1 MLIAMKPDFSHPH
14 FADPAWLALALLGPV
29 ALALLLAWAG
39 RARAR
44 QLARLAAP
52 AFLADMLQAH
62 SPWRRQV
69 KHALLVLAVFLLGL
83 ALARPQWG
91 RQQENSVSL
100 GEDVVFLL
108 DCSAS
113 MDSTDVKPTRLA
125 RAKLAIADF
134 AQQYHNG
141 RIGLVAFAGQA
152 FLQCPLTF
160 DFDAFRESLNAV
172 DDQTIPVPGT
182 DIGRALAEGYAAV
195 AKNDRRKILVLVSD
209 GEDLEQGSIRRAK
222 DLAAKDVTIYTV
234 GIGTPDGSRILIS
247 DQRGGEAP
255 LRDASGQIVISKL
268 DEPTLRAIAEATHG
282 TYQPLGP
289 IGDGLNRVRLALSGT
304 EGMRQFITTRLAGV
318 DHFHF
323 FVAVGLGLLVLESLL
338 GTRRSRPVR
347 AGSVAGLL
355 LAGLLLS
362 QGQPAQAADADTDKA
377 PARDL
382 YNEGTAKLKAGNL
395 HDAET
400 SLNAAVPVTPDAL
413 QPLSL
418 YNLGSVRFRAG
429 QEILK
434 NATQPDALKR
444 QVGNNLAGAGAALKA
459 ADTAL
464 NEGDI
469 SDLMAAYQQGRMS
482 NHNLNQLQKNL
493 KGVLE
498 TYDKTL
504 ARWMRSWGDFKSA
517 TELKPGYTNAQFNA
531 DVVDRNIAALNEQK
545 KQAEQMQ
552 QAVAAMKQA
561 LKQKLG
567 ALKGK
572 LPGNPGDGSPGGK
585 GDDGDEDD
593 NGKGGDNGDEPGKN
607 GQNGQENQGD
617 NGSEQALTPEEAM
630 RMLLSMHTDLTRKY
644 SFGDQQPEPPKKPPT
659 KPW

>member
-255 LRDASGQIVISKL
+255 LRAKISRSGAS
-268 DEPTLRAIAEATHG
+268 EEMMPRANA
-282 TYQPLGP
+282 PL
-289 IGDGLNRVRLALSGT
+289 
-304 EGMRQFITTRLAGV
+304 
-318 DHFHF
+318 
-323 FVAVGLGLLVLESLL
+323 
-338 GTRRSRPVR
+338 
-347 AGSVAGLL
+347 
-355 LAGLLLS
+355 
-362 QGQPAQAADADTDKA
+362 
-377 PARDL
+377 
-382 YNEGTAKLKAGNL
+382 
-395 HDAET
+395 T
-400 SLNAAVPVTPDAL
+400 SLSAWRTAATRS
-413 QPLSL
+413 PLYCRSIRCARTSVSVSL
-418 YNLGSVRFRAG
+418 ANLWPSW
-429 QEILK
+429 
-434 NATQPDALKR
+434 
-444 QVGNNLAGAGAALKA
+444 
-459 ADTAL
+459 
-464 NEGDI
+464 I
-469 SDLMAAYQQGRMS
+469 SC
-482 NHNLNQLQKNL
+482 
-493 KGVLE
+493 
-498 TYDKTL
+498 
-504 ARWMRSWGDFKSA
+504 ARRPA
-517 TELKPGYTNAQFNA
+517 
-531 DVVDRNIAALNEQK
+531 
-545 KQAEQMQ
+545 
-552 QAVAAMKQA
+552 
-561 LKQKLG
+561 
-567 ALKGK
+567 
-572 LPGNPGDGSPGGK
+572 
-585 GDDGDEDD
+585 
-593 NGKGGDNGDEPGKN
+593 
-607 GQNGQENQGD
+607 
-617 NGSEQALTPEEAM
+617 
-630 RMLLSMHTDLTRKY
+630 
-644 SFGDQQPEPPKKPPT
+644 
-659 KPW
+659 